1 MTAPVRIGHLSDL
14 HLRSAT
20 ELDRLEAQLAVL
32 ASKGVEHL
40 AITGDLLDSW
50 NPALLR
56 RVLRTLERAGFASAD
71 RLTLIHGNHDLAGV
85 GSPMTTGGL
94 LAQLLRVFDVPPLTA
109 RRRGRFYQELTALD
123 PAHQAPPFLKTL
135 SDGTELVGI
144 ESVSSPVAAI
154 RIDPRSVQITHAVGR
169 VSDSTLAWLRALPRH
184 RGGRSR
190 GLVLHHYPL
199 DTVPLQMLRGIVQ
212 VPMAIEARSRASLW
226 SALQQAH
233 VSFVLCGHVHRARR
247 DRLNGVDVWLQ
258 GTSGGAWAG
267 YGSSVY
273 EIRRRLSLELR
284 EDAGRQVER
293 RTALTL

>member
-1 MTAPVRIGHLSDL
+1 
-14 HLRSAT
+14 
-20 ELDRLEAQLAVL
+20 
-32 ASKGVEHL
+32 
-40 AITGDLLDSW
+40 
-50 NPALLR
+50 
-56 RVLRTLERAGFASAD
+56 
-71 RLTLIHGNHDLAGV
+71 
-85 GSPMTTGGL
+85 
-94 LAQLLRVFDVPPLTA
+94 
-109 RRRGRFYQELTALD
+109 
-123 PAHQAPPFLKTL
+123 
-135 SDGTELVGI
+135 
-144 ESVSSPVAAI
+144 
-154 RIDPRSVQITHAVGR
+154 
-169 VSDSTLAWLRALPRH
+169 
-184 RGGRSR
+184 
-190 GLVLHHYPL
+190 
-199 DTVPLQMLRGIVQ
+199 MLRGIVQ